1 MSGFV
6 CVVGTTQSSR
16 DHCGSSGALCRA
28 YMYFVP
34 AKNLA
39 MSSVITVSGEMLK
52 KTLAEQATVVI
63 QKNREALRMHKAKI
77 AQATALLAMSLDP
90 STTFDITETSVK
102 VHMTTSSTDSTDSST
117 DNSDSSKNTQA
128 LWRGCISTW
137 PYSSVLSYRW
147 GGGRVIN
154 D

>member
-1 MSGFV
+1 M

-34 AKNLA
+34 K
-39 MSSVITVSGEMLK
+39 IGCEESGHVFSYNSFWRDVE